1 MLTEGHLLEYNP
13 FTERFV
19 AKQREVE
26 TIEDEKRECSRQFV
40 WYSNFNLDAEAETL
54 ASSKRQAERIA
65 FQIERF
71 KKERIREAALEGS
84 LSQAAKIGLDP
95 RRWFSAERIQHAKQ
109 RDEARQRL
117 SQLDKSIADLGAEA
131 KKALYACQQQQAQL
145 DDYRT
150 LDPLGLKAKHN
161 ALELRLT
168 QLRSELASLK
178 SDKERVDAVLSAPLL
193 ERRDL
198 CNSLARLEKEVRL
211 AESFDQRLSAARNGY
226 ERAMV
231 HEECS
236 KVFDGEG
243 GPGRV
248 KQKKHREIQTLRRNL
263 DKVEARLKQIA
274 QLTSRPIS
282 TLVIDGNN
290 LCYEAGE
297 FIGLEPLHALTY
309 ALADN
314 HKVIVVFD
322 SGIRGLLRMN
332 DKQIAYGFPREVKV
346 HVVASKQNAD
356 QTVLEMASPSD
367 AYVISNDRFR
377 DFTDKAAVIG
387 QRLIRHEILA
397 GKILIHELNLAI
409 AFDRVRKTGDQHTP

>member
-1 MLTEGHLLEYNP
+1 M
-13 FTERFV
+13 
-19 AKQREVE
+19 
-26 TIEDEKRECSRQFV
+26 
-40 WYSNFNLDAEAETL
+40 
-54 ASSKRQAERIA
+54 
-65 FQIERF
+65 
-71 KKERIREAALEGS
+71 
-84 LSQAAKIGLDP
+84 
-95 RRWFSAERIQHAKQ
+95 
-109 RDEARQRL
+109 
-117 SQLDKSIADLGAEA
+117 
-131 KKALYACQQQQAQL
+131 

-211 AESFDQRLSAARNGY
+211 AESFEQRLSAARNGY

-274 QLTSRPIS
+274 EG
-282 TLVIDGNN
+282 V
-290 LCYEAGE
+290 
-297 FIGLEPLHALTY
+297 
-309 ALADN
+309 
-314 HKVIVVFD
+314 
-322 SGIRGLLRMN
+322 
-332 DKQIAYGFPREVKV
+332 
-346 HVVASKQNAD
+346 QNF
-356 QTVLEMASPSD
+356 V
-367 AYVISNDRFR
+367 
-377 DFTDKAAVIG
+377 
-387 QRLIRHEILA
+387 
-397 GKILIHELNLAI
+397 
-409 AFDRVRKTGDQHTP
+409 